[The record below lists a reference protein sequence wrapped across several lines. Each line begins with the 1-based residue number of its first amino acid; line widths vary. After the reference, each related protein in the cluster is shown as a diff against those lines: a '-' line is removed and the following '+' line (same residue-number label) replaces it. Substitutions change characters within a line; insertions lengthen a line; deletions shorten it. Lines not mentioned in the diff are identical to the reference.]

1 MKFVLNLCLLYTSST
16 GKSQY
21 CKSSQYIGTK
31 QESYHKKLRQD
42 SCLIKIPAPFDA
54 GKILSDIGQRV
65 YRAAVYD
72 YLEVKMRTCRVAGS
86 ADSRYRLSCADML
99 SDADRYRACKAVSVS
114 RLDSAAVVDDD
125 AVSVAGIASAHA
137 LDSTVE

>member
-1 MKFVLNLCLLYTSST
+1 MFNINHHNTFAQNSILP
-16 GKSQY
+16 
-21 CKSSQYIGTK
+21 TK
-31 QESYHKKLRQD
+31 NHGQD
-42 SCLIKIPAPFDA
+42 SSYKKSPRLSVR

-65 YRAAVYD
+65 YCAAVYD

-114 RLDSAAVVDDD
+114 RLDSAAVVDDN

-137 LDSTVE
+137 LDCTVE

>member
-1 MKFVLNLCLLYTSST
+1 MFNINHHNTFAQNSILP
-16 GKSQY
+16 
-21 CKSSQYIGTK
+21 TK
-31 QESYHKKLRQD
+31 NHGQD
-42 SCLIKIPAPFDA
+42 SSYKKSPRLSVR

-65 YRAAVYD
+65 YCAAVYD

-99 SDADRYRACKAVSVS
+99 SDTHRDRACKAVSVS
-114 RLDSAAVVDDD
+114 RLDSAAVVDDN